1 MRALVLAGGG
11 VAGIAWELGM
21 IAGLHDAGVDLTG
34 ADLIVGTSAGAAV
47 GAQIASGVALA
58 ELLALQLAPAG
69 ESREINVTLD
79 IERYRASIA
88 ELVVGVSDPA
98 EARARIGRMALAAE
112 TVPEAT
118 RREVIASRLPV
129 LDWPERRLVLVAVD
143 ALSGAVVTL
152 DRSSGVPMVDAVAA
166 SCAVPGVWPP
176 VTINGRRYVDGGA
189 RSVTNAD
196 EAAGHD
202 RVVILIP
209 MTLEGPAQA
218 QFDSERAALGADTR
232 VVVVASDA
240 ASLAAI
246 GSNPLDPATRAP
258 AARAGQAQA
267 ASAADAVRAV
277 WLE

>member
-1 MRALVLAGGG
+1 MNALVLAGGG

-21 IAGLHDAGVDLTG
+21 IAGLHAAGVDLTG

-47 GAQIASGVALA
+47 GAQVASGVAPA
-58 ELLALQLAPAG
+58 DLLARQLTPPE
-69 ESREINVTLD
+69 ESGEINVALD

-88 ELVVGVSDPA
+88 ELVAGAASPA
-98 EARARIGRMALAAE
+98 EARARIGRMALTAE

-118 RREVIASRLPV
+118 RRQVIASRLPV
-129 LDWPERRLVLVAVD
+129 LDWPDRELVLVAVE
-143 ALSGAVVTL
+143 ATTGTVVTF

-166 SCAVPGVWPP
+166 SCAVPGVWPA
-176 VTINGRRYVDGGA
+176 VTINERRYVDGGA

-202 RVVILIP
+202 PVVVLIP
-209 MTLEGPAQA
+209 MALEGPAQV
-218 QFDSERAALGADTR
+218 QFDSELAALGAGTR

-267 ASAADAVRAV
+267 ASVVDAVRAV